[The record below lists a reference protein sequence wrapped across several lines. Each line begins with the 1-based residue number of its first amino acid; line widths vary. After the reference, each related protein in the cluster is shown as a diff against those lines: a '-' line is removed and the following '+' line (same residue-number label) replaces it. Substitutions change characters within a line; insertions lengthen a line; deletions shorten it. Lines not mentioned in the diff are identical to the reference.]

1 MPRGDLSA
9 EEEAAGKIVAQHL
22 GGEYEARDV
31 RGAPD
36 ATHDLDVVLAGGR
49 RVALEVTSAGDRE
62 IEELYRLLVGR
73 TWEAPSLRH
82 HWWLGIPDDPR
93 IRDSLDLLL
102 LAERLACSPDRR
114 GRHRVSGWIERSTA
128 WRTPGAHLYGKRRE
142 SWGRCRN
149 PEGPI
154 LQVFPAFSCPA
165 LPAHSHPQ
173 PSRQGGG
180 RWFEP
185 SIAHYQSACK
195 AAHSRKRS
203 VGWGDITLRC
213 RTLGCGAG

>member
-128 WRTPGAHLYGKRRE
+128 WRTPGAHLDGKRRE

-149 PEGPI
+149 PEAYFAGVSCLFMPC
-154 LQVFPAFSCPA
+154 VTRSFPPSTVSTRRKSPSYCRDCSASQSSSMRRVKRICRPTRWQGRRPA
-165 LPAHSHPQ
+165 LTAS
-173 PSRQGGG
+173 
-180 RWFEP
+180 
-185 SIAHYQSACK
+185 
-195 AAHSRKRS
+195 
-203 VGWGDITLRC
+203 
-213 RTLGCGAG
+213 